1 MFVHYNSIKIYIS
14 LLPIKIYNFV
24 WYSYTFKILFSG
36 LWNVYFY
43 CIYSALI
50 EELLEYVDI
59 ENPIISVKYVNNDGS
74 VITEKSFDKSI
85 LEETTSDVNSS
96 DEKSV

>member
-1 MFVHYNSIKIYIS
+1 M
-14 LLPIKIYNFV
+14 
-24 WYSYTFKILFSG
+24 
-36 LWNVYFY
+36 
-43 CIYSALI
+43 

-85 LEETTSDVNSS
+85 LEKTTSDVNSS
-96 DEKSV
+96 DEKSVQVKSCQLTTFYGWWLLFYITFYDKMKIL

>member
-1 MFVHYNSIKIYIS
+1 MIQLYFQNIAQRFVQC
-14 LLPIKIYNFV
+14 V
-24 WYSYTFKILFSG
+24 
-36 LWNVYFY
+36 FY
-43 CIYSALI
+43 CIYSDLM

>member
-1 MFVHYNSIKIYIS
+1 MYDIV
-14 LLPIKIYNFV
+14 
-24 WYSYTFKILFSG
+24 ILSKYC
-36 LWNVYFY
+36 LAICKKCIFY
-43 CIYSALI
+43 CIYSDLM

-96 DEKSV
+96 DQKSV

>member
-1 MFVHYNSIKIYIS
+1 MYDIVI
-14 LLPIKIYNFV
+14 LLKYCLAVCEICI
-24 WYSYTFKILFSG
+24 
-36 LWNVYFY
+36 FY
-43 CIYSALI
+43 CIYSALM

>member
-1 MFVHYNSIKIYIS
+1 MYDIV
-14 LLPIKIYNFV
+14 
-24 WYSYTFKILFSG
+24 ILSKYC
-36 LWNVYFY
+36 LAVCEICIFY
-43 CIYSALI
+43 CIYSDLM
-50 EELLEYVDI
+50 EEPLEYVDI

>member
-1 MFVHYNSIKIYIS
+1 MYF
-14 LLPIKIYNFV
+14 LLHLF
-24 WYSYTFKILFSG
+24 WSYGRTF
-36 LWNVYFY
+36 
-43 CIYSALI
+43 
-50 EELLEYVDI
+50 EYVDI
-59 ENPIISVKYVNNDGS
+59 ENLIISVKYVNNDGS

>member
-1 MFVHYNSIKIYIS
+1 MYDIV
-14 LLPIKIYNFV
+14 
-24 WYSYTFKILFSG
+24 ILSKYC
-36 LWNVYFY
+36 LAVCEICIFY
-43 CIYSALI
+43 CIYSDLM

-59 ENPIISVKYVNNDGS
+59 VNPIISVKYVNNDGS

>member
-1 MFVHYNSIKIYIS
+1 MYDIVILSKYCLAICKMCIY
-14 LLPIKIYNFV
+14 
-24 WYSYTFKILFSG
+24 
-36 LWNVYFY
+36 Y
-43 CIYSALI
+43 CIYSALM

-74 VITEKSFDKSI
+74 VIAEKSFDKSI

>member
-1 MFVHYNSIKIYIS
+1 MCIF
-14 LLPIKIYNFV
+14 
-24 WYSYTFKILFSG
+24 
-36 LWNVYFY
+36 YF
-43 CIYSALI
+43 IYSDLM

-85 LEETTSDVNSS
+85 LEKTTSDVNSS
-96 DEKSV
+96 DEKSVQVKSCQLTTFYGW

>member
-1 MFVHYNSIKIYIS
+1 MYI
-14 LLPIKIYNFV
+14 F
-24 WYSYTFKILFSG
+24 
-36 LWNVYFY
+36 YF
-43 CIYSALI
+43 IYSDLM

-85 LEETTSDVNSS
+85 LEKTTSDVNSS
-96 DEKSV
+96 DEKSVQVKSCQLTTFYGW

>member
-1 MFVHYNSIKIYIS
+1 M
-14 LLPIKIYNFV
+14 
-24 WYSYTFKILFSG
+24 
-36 LWNVYFY
+36 
-43 CIYSALI
+43 

-85 LEETTSDVNSS
+85 LEKTTSDVNSS
-96 DEKSV
+96 DEKSVQVKSCQLTTFYGWLLFYITFYDKMKIL

>member
-1 MFVHYNSIKIYIS
+1 M
-14 LLPIKIYNFV
+14 
-24 WYSYTFKILFSG
+24 
-36 LWNVYFY
+36 
-43 CIYSALI
+43 

-59 ENPIISVKYVNNDGS
+59 ENPIIFVKYVNNDGS

-96 DEKSV
+96 DEKLV

>member
-1 MFVHYNSIKIYIS
+1 M
-14 LLPIKIYNFV
+14 
-24 WYSYTFKILFSG
+24 
-36 LWNVYFY
+36 
-43 CIYSALI
+43 
-50 EELLEYVDI
+50 EELLEYADI

-85 LEETTSDVNSS
+85 LDVNSS

>member
-1 MFVHYNSIKIYIS
+1 MKNI
-14 LLPIKIYNFV
+14 LDD
-24 WYSYTFKILFSG
+24 TFEYMDSTLYD
-36 LWNVYFY
+36 LM
-43 CIYSALI
+43 
-50 EELLEYVDI
+50 EELSEYVDI

-85 LEETTSDVNSS
+85 LEETTSDVNSG